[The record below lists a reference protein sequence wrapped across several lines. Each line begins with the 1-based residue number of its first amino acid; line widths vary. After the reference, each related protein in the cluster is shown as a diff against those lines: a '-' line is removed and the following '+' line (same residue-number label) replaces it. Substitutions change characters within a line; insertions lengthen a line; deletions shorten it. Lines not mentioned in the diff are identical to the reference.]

1 VHAKYEECV
10 GRRVILERVEG
21 KARICVDEFFVC

>member
-1 VHAKYEECV
+1 VHAKYEEYI
-10 GRRVILERVEG
+10 GRRVILERVGG